1 MNIVERAKSIIVKPK
16 LEWQTIAVEEPNIGQ
31 LFTGYIIPLALIPA
45 IATIVGLLIFA
56 GAFLASYTWIILT
69 GVIQLVGAV
78 IAVYITA
85 LVVDAL
91 APHFSSQKNLGRA
104 VQLVA
109 FSYTPAWV
117 AGIFNIIPFLGWVAI
132 IGGFYGLYILYLG
145 FPHTMKTP
153 QDKVLVYLIV
163 TVVVLIVVYLIIGSI
178 LSSLLFAMLGLSV
191 L

>member
-178 LSSLLFAMLGLSV
+178 LSTLLFAMLGLSV